1 MATACVLTSP
11 AKEGK
16 ANRKSVWMA
25 GLITVLALDWR
36 TGPQLLLA
44 LGAGLGRGML
54 SPGHMGRQGRWLDEP
69 GA

>member
-25 GLITVLALDWR
+25 GLITVLALDWG
-36 TGPQLLLA
+36 TGSQLLLA
-44 LGAGLGRGML
+44 LGWV
-54 SPGHMGRQGRWLDEP
+54 RQRNVVPRSYGQT
-69 GA
+69 GKVTG